1 MSSVNIKIAAI
12 IIPFL
17 VITACGSN
25 TNEQVKVFKHDQS
38 VQCAGEGVS
47 LDDMQLELTNQ
58 GIDVICAQKGHDGL
72 ARITVCDAPTGNINI
87 YVISNSNLSDAEK
100 LGFKAVSELPE
111 YQDQE
116 CKN

>member
-1 MSSVNIKIAAI
+1 MSSVHIKIATI
-12 IIPFL
+12 VMPLL

-25 TNEQVKVFKHDQS
+25 TNEQVKVFKQDQS
-38 VQCAGEGVS
+38 IQCTGGGIS
-47 LDDMQLELTNQ
+47 LDEMQLELTNQ

-72 ARITVCDAPTGNINI
+72 ARITVCEAPTGNLNI
-87 YVISNSNLSDAEK
+87 YTINKSNLSDAGK
-100 LGFKAVSELPE
+100 AGFKTVSDLTE